1 MHTTQHINQRM
12 SQRGI
17 TRDLVDF
24 VVAHGETEG
33 DRFIINRKVAMRLL
47 ESLQE
52 QQRLIKKILDKG
64 GVVVVTNEDALVTTY
79 NIDARKH

>member
-1 MHTTQHINQRM
+1 MHMTQHISQRM

-17 TRDLVDF
+17 TRNLVDF
-24 VVAHGETEG
+24 VVTHGETEG
-33 DRFIINRKVAMRLL
+33 DRFIINRKVAQRLL

-64 GVVVVTNEDALVTTY
+64 GVVVVTNEDALITTY